1 MAILVLG
8 LFTNAHFVR
17 KRERKSLKNLLTL
30 LLGIGILLYAILVQF
45 SEVVKFKPLN
55 YIVAYIGILAMYFGM
70 SFYNFALVSFFN
82 NFYKPKLNKDYI
94 IVLGSGLIDGHK
106 VSKLLGA
113 RIDRAI
119 EFYQAQKDQG
129 IRANLYAKAAGL
141 DISGLGGKT
150 ALYFLPNALIR
161 EYIAILATKKEPT
174 FGGSL

>member
-1 MAILVLG
+1 M
-8 LFTNAHFVR
+8 R

>member
-82 NFYKPKLNKDYI
+82 N
-94 IVLGSGLIDGHK
+94 
-106 VSKLLGA
+106 LLQT
-113 RIDRAI
+113 
-119 EFYQAQKDQG
+119 QAQQ
-129 IRANLYAKAAGL
+129 RLHHCPRQWPHRWA
-141 DISGLGGKT
+141 
-150 ALYFLPNALIR
+150 
-161 EYIAILATKKEPT
+161 
-174 FGGSL
+174 